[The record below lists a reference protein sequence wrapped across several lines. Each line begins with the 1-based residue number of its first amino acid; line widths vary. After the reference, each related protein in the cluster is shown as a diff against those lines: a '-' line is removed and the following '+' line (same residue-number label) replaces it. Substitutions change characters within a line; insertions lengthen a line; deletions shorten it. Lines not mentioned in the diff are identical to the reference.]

1 MFQESTHVKNFLFAL
16 SLFFCITGS
25 LFAQE
30 VSPDST
36 IDIQN
41 PMTASPQQF
50 EILGVEVEGLTTS
63 REEFVI
69 GTSGLEVGTQV
80 TLPGEDLGRAIKS
93 LYRTGLFTNVE
104 ILETGREAGGIYLK
118 ILLQE
123 QPRLEAYEIHG
134 VKRSDRSDLREE
146 ISLINGYAVSESSLA
161 QATNTIKRFF
171 KQEGYWF
178 TKVDVE
184 KTRTDTVRNRVTV
197 HFNIDPGER
206 LEIKDITFSGNEQF
220 SDKELRKS
228 LDSITEDRWWKFFTK
243 KVYKEE
249 EFETAKENL
258 RQFYGEHGFM
268 DFRVTADSVYTFPY
282 TQRRLYFLT
291 NPAEGLKVNI
301 SVHEG
306 PQYKVRNITWEGNS
320 VYSDQQLTQVLGFE
334 KGEVFN
340 QKKFEEN
347 LRGAQSPSSTDI
359 LSLYHNNGYLFF
371 QVFEEINVV
380 GEDSVDLNMS
390 IYEDEIATVQEV
402 SFEGNTKTHDDI
414 VRRTLRTV
422 PGQTY
427 NRELIIRTIR
437 ELGQLGFFRAENI
450 SPNLNPDQ
458 ENHTVDITYMLDE
471 SQSTDNFEF
480 SGGFGGR
487 GIGLILSARLN
498 FNNFSVQRAVRGEGW
513 NPIPSGDGQ
522 KLSLGVQV
530 TGSGYQSYSLGFQ
543 EPWLAGRPLSLG
555 VNMSYDLIN
564 YNTSSLSQLSGR
576 NELFSSSISLGRRL
590 DWPDDYFSHQ
600 SVLSY
605 QLYDVAGSASFLAP
619 GTSSIVSIEQI
630 LERNSTDNAI
640 SPTTGSKLRLSG
652 ELAPPLPGFSQYYKL
667 KSSYQNHTP
676 VIGKLVLTNTVEYG
690 YLGYLSTGQ
699 RSNFQRFKLG
709 GTQLQ
714 QRQSFLDDNIDLRG
728 FPGGNQGSISPI
740 QDGELVGGR
749 LYTKYSLELRYPA
762 ITEQQAQVYPYVFMD
777 AGNAYLNTQEFT
789 PFDLKRSVGFGTRIF
804 LPILGL
810 VDLSYGYRLDGIQI
824 PSSQDVQAG
833 EWQFLFNIGAPF

>member
-1 MFQESTHVKNFLFAL
+1 VKNCLFAL
-16 SLFFCITGS
+16 SVFCFLAGP
-25 LFAQE
+25 LYAQD
-30 VSPDST
+30 VTSDSAGY

-41 PMTASPQQF
+41 PMTATPEQL

-69 GTSGLEVGTQV
+69 GTSGLEVGTQI

-93 LYRTGLFTNVE
+93 LYRTGLFSNVE
-104 ILETGREAGGIYLK
+104 ILETGRESGGIYLK
-118 ILLQE
+118 IVVQE
-123 QPRLEAYEIHG
+123 QPKLAEYQIHG
-134 VKRSDRSDLREE
+134 VKRSQRKDLRDE
-146 ISLINGYAVSESSLA
+146 ITLLRGYAITESSLV
-161 QATNTIKRFF
+161 QATNTIKRFY
-171 KQEGYWF
+171 KKKGYWF
-178 TKVDVE
+178 TKIDVE
-184 KTRTDTVRNRVTV
+184 KTQPDTVRNNITV
-197 HFNIDPGER
+197 HFHIEPGER
-206 LEIKDITFSGNEQF
+206 LEIKDISFTGNEQF

-228 LDSITEDRWWKFFTK
+228 LDAIKEDKWWQFFSK
-243 KVYKEE
+243 KVYKED

-282 TQRRLYFLT
+282 TQRRLYFMT
-291 NPAEGLKVNI
+291 NPARGLKVNI

-306 PQYKVRNITWEGNS
+306 PQYKVRDIIWDGNT
-320 VYSDQQLTQVLGFE
+320 VYNDQQLTQVLGFE
-334 KGEVFN
+334 KGDIFN
-340 QKKFEEN
+340 QKKFQTN
-347 LRGAQSPSSTDI
+347 LRGGESPSSTDV

-371 QVFEEINVV
+371 QVREEIQVV
-380 GEDSVDLNMS
+380 GEDSVDLHMS
-390 IYEDEIATVQEV
+390 IYEDEIATVQQV
-402 SFEGNTKTHDDI
+402 SFEGNTKTHDDV

-422 PGQTY
+422 PGQEY
-427 NRELIIRTIR
+427 SRQLIIRTIR
-437 ELGQLGFFRAENI
+437 ELGQLGYFRAENI
-450 SPNLNPDQ
+450 SPNLSPDQ
-458 ENHTVDITYMLDE
+458 ENHTVDITYQLDE

-498 FNNFSVQRAVRGEGW
+498 FNNFSIQRAFRGEGW

-564 YNTSSLSQLSGR
+564 FRGRPER
-576 NELFSSSISLGRRL
+576 NELLSSSVSLGRRL
-590 DWPDDYFSHQ
+590 KWPDDYFSHQ
-600 SVLSY
+600 NVLSY
-605 QLYDVAGSASFLAP
+605 QLYDIAGGATFLAE
-619 GTSSIVSIEQI
+619 GTSSIVSIKQI
-630 LERNSTDNAI
+630 IERNSNDNAI
-640 SPTTGSKLRLSG
+640 SPTTGSKLRLSA

-667 KSSYQNHTP
+667 KSSYQSHMP
-676 VIGKLVLTNTVEYG
+676 VVGKLIFTNTVEYG
-690 YLGYLSTGQ
+690 YLGYLGTGQ

-728 FPGGNQGSISPI
+728 FPGGAEGSISPVE
-740 QDGELVGGR
+740 DGELVGGR
-749 LYTKYSLELRYPA
+749 MYTKYSLELRYPA

-777 AGNAYLNTQEFT
+777 AGNAYLNAQQFS

-810 VDLSYGYRLDGIQI
+810 VDLSYGYRLDGI
-824 PSSQDVQAG
+824 PGTNVRAG